1 MKKHFL
7 TLLIGLLFQMTYGQD
22 ASDKFELG
30 STLVTVNSFNDQHF
44 YYRDKPSV
52 EYLNGLFLRYTHK
65 RIGIRAQVSYSE
77 NYQSYSSP
85 PGTRDGG
92 GGDAF
97 NKDFRLGLGGQF
109 SIFKNKTLLYPFV
122 DASYRNVFSTG
133 HYYGGFGG
141 ANNALTSMTTGL
153 LLNIGLG
160 SKIKIYKSVYVSPEI
175 GYSYFNG
182 LKKETSTHV
191 PNGSSIKYSDPTVY
205 WSPSIKLHLTV
216 AF

>member
-7 TLLIGLLFQMTYGQD
+7 VLFSVLLFQLTYGQD
-22 ASDKFELG
+22 SSDKFELG

-44 YYRDKPSV
+44 YYRDRPSV
-52 EYLNGLFLRYTHK
+52 EYMNGLFLRYTHK
-65 RIGIRAQVSYSE
+65 RIGVRVLISYSE
-77 NYQSYSSP
+77 NYQSYSTP
-85 PGTRDGG
+85 PGTRDGSS
-92 GGDAF
+92 GDAF
-97 NKDFRLGLGGQF
+97 NKDIRLGFGGQF
-109 SIFKNKTLLYPFV
+109 SVFKNNSLLYPFV
-122 DASYRNVFSTG
+122 DASFRKVVSTG

-141 ANNALTSMTTGL
+141 ANDALTSTTTGL
-153 LLNIGLG
+153 LLNIGVG

-175 GYSYFNG
+175 GYCYFNG
-182 LKKETSTHV
+182 LKKGTSTYV

>member
-1 MKKHFL
+1 MKKQFL
-7 TLLIGLLFQMTYGQD
+7 ILITVLLFQITYGQD
-22 ASDKFELG
+22 SSDKFELG
-30 STLVTVNSFNDQHF
+30 STLVTVNSFDDQHF
-44 YYRDKPSV
+44 YYRDRPSV

-65 RIGIRAQVSYSE
+65 RIAIRAQISYSE

-97 NKDFRLGLGGQF
+97 NKDVRLGLGGQF
-109 SIFKNKTLLYPFV
+109 SVFKNNTLLYPFV
-122 DASYRNVFSTG
+122 DASYRNIFSVG

-141 ANNALTSMTTGL
+141 ANDALTSTTEGL

-160 SKIKIYKSVYVSPEI
+160 SKIKIYKSIYLSPEF
-175 GYSYFNG
+175 GFSYFNG
-182 LKKETSTHV
+182 LKKETSTYV
-191 PNGSSIKYSDPTVY
+191 PNGSSIKYSSPTVY

-216 AF
+216 NF